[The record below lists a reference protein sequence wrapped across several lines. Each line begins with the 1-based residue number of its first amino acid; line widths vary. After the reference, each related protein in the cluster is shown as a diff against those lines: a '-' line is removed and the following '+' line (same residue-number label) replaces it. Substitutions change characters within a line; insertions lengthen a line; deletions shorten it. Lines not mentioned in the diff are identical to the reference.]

1 MIEEAVKLE
10 GKQLPRE
17 MEKHVYPVFFEVE
30 QKHWWY
36 VGRRK
41 ILSEFVAAAVKDVKG
56 SEPQILDVGCG
67 TGGNVMMLNEHGEA
81 YGIDIS
87 QDAVDFCHQR
97 GLERVELGAADELP
111 FEDGKFDLVTA
122 LDVVEHLDDDLG
134 ALKEFHRVVR
144 PGGKILI
151 FVPTFMFLWGIQDD
165 VSNHR
170 RRYRL
175 PELLRVIR
183 QAGFEVE
190 RSSYANITFFM
201 PVLVIRTLMRWFK
214 MKADTELGIGLSAM
228 NKPQGWLF
236 GAERFWLRHFNIP
249 FGVSGLCVATRKD

>member
-1 MIEEAVKLE
+1 MEEAVKLE

-17 MEKHVYPVFFEVE
+17 MMEHTYPILREVE
-30 QKHWWY
+30 EVHWWY
-36 VGRRK
+36 IGRRK
-41 ILSEFVAAAVKDVKG
+41 ILSQFVGEAVKDVTDRK
-56 SEPQILDVGCG
+56 PQILDVGCG
-67 TGGNVMMLNEHGEA
+67 TGGNVVMLNEHGDA
-81 YGIDIS
+81 YGIDVS
-87 QDAVDFCHQR
+87 EDAVRFCHER

-134 ALKEFHRVVR
+134 ALKEFRRVLR
-144 PGGKILI
+144 PDGKILI

-175 PELLRVIR
+175 PELLRIVR
-183 QAGFEVE
+183 EAGFEVE
-190 RSSYANITFFM
+190 RSTYANITFFT
-201 PVLVIRTLMRWFK
+201 PVLVVRTFMRWFK
-214 MKADTELGIGLSAM
+214 MKADTELGIGLSAL

-236 GAERFWLRHFNIP
+236 GSERHWLKHFNIP
-249 FGVSGLCVATRKD
+249 FGVSALCIARRKE

>member
-1 MIEEAVKLE
+1 MEQAVNIEV
-10 GKQLPRE
+10 KQLPRE
-17 MEKHVYPVFFEVE
+17 MMEHTYPILREVE
-30 QKHWWY
+30 ETHWWY
-36 VGRRK
+36 VGRRR
-41 ILSEFVAAAVKDVKG
+41 ILSEFVAGAVRDVKDRK
-56 SEPQILDVGCG
+56 PQILDVGCG
-67 TGGNVMMLNEHGEA
+67 TGGNVVMLNEHGEA
-81 YGIDIS
+81 YGIDVS
-87 QDAVDFCHQR
+87 KDAVQFCHER

-111 FEDGKFDLVTA
+111 FEGGKFDLVTA

-175 PELLRVIR
+175 PELLRIIR
-183 QAGFEVE
+183 EAGFEVE

-214 MKADTELGIGLSAM
+214 MKADTELGIGLSAL
-228 NKPQGWLF
+228 NKPQAWLF
-236 GAERFWLRHFNIP
+236 GAERFWLRHLNIP
-249 FGVSGLCVATRKD
+249 FGVSALCVARRKD